1 MEINIIKEDASSLP
15 YRWNIITVCG
25 VSAFTGD
32 LQAILQRGIG
42 FLRDLFTWKEG
53 AQASRILYI
62 MLALLR
68 EFYRDKSI
76 EHHSSILMSF
86 SRKINIISTEYR
98 RQIKCQM
105 YVYSGHALS
114 YTKLQSWTE

>member
-1 MEINIIKEDASSLP
+1 M
-15 YRWNIITVCG
+15 
-25 VSAFTGD
+25 SAFTGD

-53 AQASRILYI
+53 AQARRILYI

-98 RQIKCQM
+98 RQIKFQM

-114 YTKLQSWTE
+114 YTKLVHRQATQTEGNKYFK